1 MTPKVKIKKII
12 FLILII
18 FIISIII
25 LGILNT
31 RETDTNILSIK
42 KRIGR
47 AIRNESYSH
56 ESVTYYVSANG
67 TSTDGTDIND
77 PMSLEIA
84 NLKVYNGN
92 DRILLKSGDTFYG
105 QINFQIDTCDEDMA
119 YIGSYGEGEKPI
131 LSAAK
136 IVNSANSWEKYSEYV
151 YRVDLKN
158 YEKFSGLKK
167 NDLNSCDVGFW
178 EDSDGN
184 IYGKKK
190 NLLANLRNEGD
201 FYCDGRYFYVK
212 SETVPYDKY
221 GEIKLAT
228 KLEML
233 RMGSKCVIEN
243 IHIEYTGAHGIVK
256 KYTYIK
262 DVEIKNC
269 IIEKIGGSYLYG
281 IGNENIARYGNGIE
295 FWNQAENTNV
305 NNCVFYEIFDAAYT
319 LQGNGVINGFKDNI
333 CENNIFINCSYNTE
347 FFSNN
352 PDDSGNSNM
361 ENTIIRN
368 NISINQDRGWGYI
381 CRTSETIY
389 LGGNVVISRITDK
402 SSISYYNNIS
412 INSLRL
418 YFKRAMVEDETF
430 KKVFTSYE
438 NLNILGDDTI
448 ILGDDNGEIIKKKD
462 QLQNNENL
470 DNGSYF
476 ANIPK
481 EQLTEVYN
489 KETISGLNYEKI
501 STYFKKFATNIKER
515 SLLSEIYE
523 CYNNVD
529 KEIQTSQIKNEI
541 DNANKLITKIIKK
554 KDTMDISELNELYNK
569 DMDIIN
575 LSIINNETAI
585 LNEIENTFE
594 KYSILYKCYLTEN
607 DTVDEN
613 DTKNRLNDIIEK
625 YNNNVDIDIA
635 DTANLIN
642 TLKDVYEKMMKADI
656 LVDKYLYN
664 KRIIRTCEIV
674 DKMLDNDIRKAADED
689 SNNVTI
695 TYNVD
700 VNTLTNQDVYVTI
713 NLPTDKAIIVN
724 NEQNAPYIFKEN
736 GTKTITIN
744 IRGYEYTYNISV
756 KNIDKTAPKI
766 DNVEQLNNSVTPQIS
781 DDNLQNVELK
791 LDGNLKLEYQVGQ
804 TITTPG
810 MYSLTA
816 KDKSGNVTI
825 TNFIIYDIYNENN
838 QKINYIPIYN
848 VTTLKNL
855 KNNINMKYTI
865 TKNNQEINEN
875 DYISAGC
882 EIQIN
887 NKQYYLIVKGDING
901 DGKVTGTDLV
911 KVRRYLIGLETFTP
925 VEKVGAI
932 LSQRNDVSIN
942 DLAKMRK
949 IILQ

>member
-136 IVNSANSWEKYSEYV
+136 IVNSPNSWEKYSEYV

-190 NLLANLRNEGD
+190 NLLANLRKEGD

-352 PDDSGNSNM
+352 SDDSGNPNM

-418 YFKRAMVEDETF
+418 YFKRTMVEDETF

-523 CYNNVD
+523 CYNNAD

-541 DNANKLITKIIKK
+541 DNANKLITEIIKK

-674 DKMLDNDIRKAADED
+674 EKMLDNDIRKAADED

-695 TYNVD
+695 SYNVD

-713 NLPTDKAIIVN
+713 NLPTDKAIIAN

-810 MYSLTA
+810 MYNLTA
-816 KDKSGNVTI
+816 KDKAGNVTI
-825 TNFIIYDIYNENN
+825 TNFIIYDTYNENN

-887 NKQYYLIVKGDING
+887 NKKYYLIVKGDING